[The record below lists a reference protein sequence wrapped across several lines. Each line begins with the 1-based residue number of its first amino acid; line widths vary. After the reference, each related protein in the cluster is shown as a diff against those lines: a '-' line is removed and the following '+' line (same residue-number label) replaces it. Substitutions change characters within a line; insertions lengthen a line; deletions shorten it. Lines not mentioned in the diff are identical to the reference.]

1 MNDTSP
7 DIEDDQRPIAFISHH
22 SSQEQT
28 ARHLKEILERND
40 IHGWMAPDDIEPG
53 ELFDKAIVEQVKRS
67 DMIVLLFCAKSD
79 QSVHVRRELTLAVDN
94 KKLIFPVRLEDI
106 DAEGLAYWLSG
117 YQWIDWIDQRDE
129 TIQRLVDTIK
139 HQAGGV
145 GLGSSGQTA
154 PPAAPVTR
162 SGFGTKRSLW
172 AGGAAAVAIAGL
184 GGVWYASIGDNELE
198 LKISSG
204 IWVRELVDHTPI
216 GAGEE
221 TAASEALFSSL
232 DLNLANGCIGAVEAV
247 NPGISFFDLDGS
259 NNCSMESFE
268 PGEDSKLMAEFICR
282 PATLE
287 GGSATFALDI
297 TPDRNTRISAVGNLT
312 IRDATGAQS
321 RYEVDFRYRYFEKN
335 C

>member
-7 DIEDDQRPIAFISHH
+7 EVEDDKRPIAFISHH

-145 GLGSSGQTA
+145 GPGSSGQTV
-154 PPAAPVTR
+154 PPAAAVTR
-162 SGFGTKRSLW
+162 SKFGSRTALW
-172 AGGAAAVAIAGL
+172 AGGAAAIAIAGL
-184 GGVWYASIGDNELE
+184 GGGWYAWSGDNDLE
-198 LKISSG
+198 LKILSG
-204 IWVRELVDHTPI
+204 SWARVLKDHAPV
-216 GAGEE
+216 GAGVE

-232 DLNLANGCIGAVEAV
+232 AQTATGCIGAVEAV
-247 NPGISFFDLDGS
+247 NPGISFFDLDGG

-268 PGEDSKLMAEFICR
+268 PGENSKLMAEFICR

-297 TPDRNTRISAVGNLT
+297 TPERNDKILAEGSLT
-312 IRDATGAQS
+312 IRDTTGAQS
-321 RYEVDFRYRYFEKN
+321 LYEVEFHYHYTGKN